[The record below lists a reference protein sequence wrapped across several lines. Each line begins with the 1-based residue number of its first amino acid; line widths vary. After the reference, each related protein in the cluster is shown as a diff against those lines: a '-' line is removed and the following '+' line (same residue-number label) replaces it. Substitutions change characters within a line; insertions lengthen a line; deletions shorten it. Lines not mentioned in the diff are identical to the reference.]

1 MQLVRLE
8 ERAQAGKDSH
18 KQSPIAIVHESVE
31 FIIRGTALDSK
42 AAARDGRGS
51 VSGSRT
57 TAKRSTAAEES
68 NDGVA
73 NSIIGIRP
81 SRLKRCEPEY
91 GPARVGVS
99 KSQKG
104 VADVRS
110 RFAQFATVMAAVLIC
125 LFVLFVINQTAQIV
139 ALADRVSPAFGTV
152 VLWTLLALYAAGIG
166 VLVYQFGRLP
176 RPLRPPADKDDPDF
190 PRYITRLRA
199 RLRRNPLVEGMPLE
213 TEADVEAALNA
224 LGERADE
231 VTRSTALQVFL
242 TTAISQNGS
251 LDALAVLAA
260 QSRMVLQIARIY
272 HQRPSVRDLLWL
284 YGNVAMAALLAR
296 QIEEMDMTETI
307 RPLVSSVV
315 SSAVGAVPG
324 MEAAATVFV
333 QSVLAGSANAYVTLR
348 VGVIA
353 KRYSGSLTI
362 PDAGAV
368 RKAAFAEAI
377 QMIPAVVNQ
386 GAKTVAGIITAAMK
400 KTVVDSVKR
409 VGTEA
414 ATKVSDVSKQIAGGA
429 REAAASG
436 METVRKWRTA
446 WPWRRGSAED
456 AGPAAEE
463 QRAKPE
469 GTTG

>member
-1 MQLVRLE
+1 M
-8 ERAQAGKDSH
+8 AG
-18 KQSPIAIVHESVE
+18 
-31 FIIRGTALDSK
+31 
-42 AAARDGRGS
+42 
-51 VSGSRT
+51 
-57 TAKRSTAAEES
+57 
-68 NDGVA
+68 
-73 NSIIGIRP
+73 
-81 SRLKRCEPEY
+81 
-91 GPARVGVS
+91 
-99 KSQKG
+99 
-104 VADVRS
+104 VRS
-110 RFAQFATVMAAVLIC
+110 RLAKFATVVAIALIG

-139 ALADRVSPAFGTV
+139 ALADRVSPTLGTV
-152 VLWTLLALYAAGIG
+152 VLWTLLALYAVGIG
-166 VLVYQFGRLP
+166 ALVYQFARLP
-176 RPLRPPADKDDPDF
+176 KPLRPPADKDDPAF
-190 PRYITRLRA
+190 PRFMVRLRA
-199 RLRRNPLVEGMPLE
+199 RLRRNPFVQGLPLE
-213 TEADVEAALNA
+213 TEADVEAALKV

-272 HQRPSVRDLLWL
+272 YQRPTVRDLIWL

-296 QIEEMDMTETI
+296 QIEEIDMTETL

-353 KRYSGSLTI
+353 KRYCSSVTA

-386 GAKTVAGIITAAMK
+386 GAKTVGNILKAAMK

-409 VGTEA
+409 VGGDA
-414 ATKVSDVSKQIAGGA
+414 VTKVSSVSKQLARGA
-429 REAAASG
+429 KEAAASG
-436 METVRKWRTA
+436 MDSVRNGRIR
-446 WPWRRGSAED
+446 WPRRRGA
-456 AGPAAEE
+456 AGANDSAAE
-463 QRAKPE
+463 QQATNPE
-469 GTTG
+469 GTSG